1 MLLHFGAVDFE
12 ATVWVNGKE
21 VGQHRGGY
29 DAFSFDITDALNSSG
44 PNELI
49 VTAWDPTDAGTQPR
63 GKQVR
68 KPHGIWYT
76 PTSGI
81 WQTVWLEPVNAA
93 YITELKITPDV
104 DNERGDGPPCHDR
117 NARRVPWSR

>member
-1 MLLHFGAVDFE
+1 MA
-12 ATVWVNGKE
+12 
-21 VGQHRGGY
+21 
-29 DAFSFDITDALNSSG
+29 
-44 PNELI
+44 
-49 VTAWDPTDAGTQPR
+49 AWDPTDAGTQPR

-93 YITELKITPDV
+93 YITDLKITPDV
-104 DNERGDGPPCHDR
+104 DNSAVTVRPSHDAH
-117 NARRVPWSR
+117 ARRRARSR

>member
-1 MLLHFGAVDFE
+1 M
-12 ATVWVNGKE
+12 
-21 VGQHRGGY
+21 
-29 DAFSFDITDALNSSG
+29 
-44 PNELI
+44 

-68 KPHGIWYT
+68 KPNGIWYT

-93 YITELKITPDV
+93 YITDLKITPDV
-104 DNERGDGPPCHDR
+104 DNSAVTIRPSTTADAGR
-117 NARRVPWSR
+117 SAWSR